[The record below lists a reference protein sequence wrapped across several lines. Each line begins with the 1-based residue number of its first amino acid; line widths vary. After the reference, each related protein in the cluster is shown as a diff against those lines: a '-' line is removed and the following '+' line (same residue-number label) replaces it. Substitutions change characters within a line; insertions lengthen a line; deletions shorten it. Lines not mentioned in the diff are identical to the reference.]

1 MPVLQLDPNSVQ
13 AGALPLFIVL
23 GLLVVIG
30 LGFFNMRS
38 HMRKIVAP
46 SEADLVEQ
54 AMREAEP
61 ADAAAETPS
70 TGNDPGTSTEVK
82 S

>member
-13 AGALPLFIVL
+13 AGALPLIIVL

-30 LGFFNMRS
+30 LGFVNMRS

-54 AMREAEP
+54 AMREVERDDVAS
-61 ADAAAETPS
+61 ATSS
-70 TGNDPGTSTEVK
+70 TGSDPESATEVK
-82 S
+82 N

>member
-46 SEADLVEQ
+46 SEADLVERAMHDDEQ
-54 AMREAEP
+54 ANASLDT
-61 ADAAAETPS
+61 AS
-70 TGNDPGTSTEVK
+70 TGSDPASPDVK
-82 S
+82 L

>member
-23 GLLVVIG
+23 GLAVVIA

-38 HMRKIVAP
+38 HMRKITAP
-46 SEADLVEQ
+46 SQ
-54 AMREAEP
+54 AEVAGRSAHAAEP
-61 ADAAAETPS
+61 EVAGPGSPATAAEDRT
-70 TGNDPGTSTEVK
+70 
-82 S
+82 